1 MFASLAGGTG
11 WMGLEASET
20 SHRKNAEASPFSK
33 TVVRYIYSINGL
45 IEKFGTNDANTAG
58 ASLI

>member
-11 WMGLEASET
+11 WMALEASET

-58 ASLI
+58 ASSI